1 MKYVILVKGWGDSED
16 RYYYANSGDNIEQL
30 KTDTFQDFDMEV
42 QYVIVTES
50 VYNDYGTEPYF
61 RSVIEE
67 GVLNQGVFV

>member
-1 MKYVILVKGWGDSED
+1 MKYVILVKGWGDDED

-42 QYVIVTES
+42 DYVIVTES
-50 VYNDYGTEPYF
+50 VYNDYGTKTYF

-67 GVLNQGVFV
+67 GVLNQGVYA